1 MRILIALLLLFRARS
16 FAQDDAKP
24 VPPVLISKV
33 EPTYSAEARADHLSG
48 SVLVSLT
55 VGIDGVPTDIKVVK
69 GLGEGLDEKAVE
81 AVSQWRFQPGTKKG
95 VAVAVQAQVSVNFKL
110 LNDPQKAAASP
121 ASSDATAPSLI
132 SKVEPDYSKE
142 AREKKLSGN
151 VLLSLVVG
159 ADGVPRNIK
168 VVSPLGLGLDEKAIE
183 AVSKWRFRPGTK
195 GGVPVPVQAQ
205 VEVSF
210 KLCNP
215 DCGSS
220 PELAREERARSLVN
234 TAVHQ
239 LRGDLDGKTDA
250 KAAFQTMQ
258 KAADMDY
265 GPAETRLGR
274 FYLSGTGTPV
284 DNKKAAEL
292 FDRAA
297 FHGDAEGEYE
307 LGKLYNTGTGVERD
321 QTMAVKLFIRAA
333 DKDLP
338 EAEFALGVASEVGEG
353 APQDLPQAVKWY
365 RKSAEQGFS
374 VAQLRLA
381 RMLWTGA
388 AGKQD
393 QVAALEWALLAERS
407 DLKEASADVQQFRT
421 AMPADRIAE
430 AEKHA
435 LHFKPRAPKPKH
447 SQETARAH

>member
-1 MRILIALLLLFRARS
+1 MKILIALLLLLCALS

-24 VPPVLISKV
+24 VPPVLITKV
-33 EPTYSAEARADHLSG
+33 EPTYSPEALADHLSG

-95 VAVAVQAQVSVNFKL
+95 VPVAVQAQVSVIFRL
-110 LNDPQKAAASP
+110 LNDPQKAAAFP
-121 ASSDATAPSLI
+121 ASGDVAAPSLI
-132 SKVEPDYSKE
+132 SKVEPEYSKE

-151 VLLSLVVG
+151 VLLSIIVG
-159 ADGVPRNIK
+159 ADGVPRDIK
-168 VVSPLGLGLDEKAIE
+168 VVSPLGSGLDEKAIE
-183 AVSKWRFRPGTK
+183 AVSKWRFKPGTK
-195 GGVPVPVQAQ
+195 SGVSVPVQAQ

-215 DCGSS
+215 SCSSS
-220 PELAREERARSLVN
+220 PEMARDERARSLVN
-234 TAVHQ
+234 ISVHQ
-239 LRGDLDGKTDA
+239 LRGDLNGKADA

-265 GPAETRLGR
+265 GPAETRLGQ

-284 DNKKAAEL
+284 DNKKAAEV

-297 FHGDAEGEYE
+297 FHGDPAGEYE
-307 LGKLYNTGTGVERD
+307 LAKLYNTGTGVERD
-321 QTMAVKLFIRAA
+321 QTMAIKLFTRAA
-333 DKDLP
+333 DRDLP
-338 EAEFALGVASEVGEG
+338 EAEFALGVASELGEG

-374 VAQLRLA
+374 MAQLRLA
-381 RMLWTGA
+381 KMIWTGA
-388 AGKQD
+388 AGKQN

-407 DLKEASADVQQFRT
+407 GLKEASSEVQQFRT
-421 AMPADRIAE
+421 AMPADRITE

-435 LHFKPRAPKPKH
+435 DHFKPRAPKPK
-447 SQETARAH
+447 QP

>member
-1 MRILIALLLLFRARS
+1 MKILIALLLLLCALS
-16 FAQDDAKP
+16 FAQDDAEP
-24 VPPVLISKV
+24 VPPVLITKV
-33 EPTYSAEARADHLSG
+33 EPTYSPEALADHLSG

-95 VAVAVQAQVSVNFKL
+95 VPVAVQAQVSVIFRL
-110 LNDPQKAAASP
+110 LNDPQKAAAFP
-121 ASSDATAPSLI
+121 ASGDVAAPSLI
-132 SKVEPDYSKE
+132 SKVEPEYSKE

-151 VLLSLVVG
+151 VLLSIIVG
-159 ADGVPRNIK
+159 ADGVPRDIK
-168 VVSPLGLGLDEKAIE
+168 VVSPLGLGLDEKAIQ
-183 AVSKWRFRPGTK
+183 AVSRWRFKPGTK
-195 GGVPVPVQAQ
+195 SGVPVPVKAQ

-215 DCGSS
+215 SCGSS
-220 PELAREERARSLVN
+220 PELAREEKARSLVN

-239 LRGDLDGKTDA
+239 LRGDLNGKADA

-265 GPAETRLGR
+265 GPAETRLGQ
-274 FYLSGTGTPV
+274 FYLTGIGTPV

-297 FHGDAEGEYE
+297 FHGDAAGEYE

-321 QTMAVKLFIRAA
+321 QTMAIKLFTRAA
-333 DKDLP
+333 AKDLP
-338 EAEFALGVASEVGEG
+338 EAEFALGVASELGEG

-374 VAQLRLA
+374 MAQLRLA
-381 RMLWTGA
+381 KMIWTGA
-388 AGKQD
+388 AGKQN

-407 DLKEASADVQQFRT
+407 GLKEASSEVQQFRR
-421 AMPADRIAE
+421 AMPGDRIAE

-435 LHFKPRAPKPKH
+435 DHFKPRAPKPK
-447 SQETARAH
+447 QP

>member
-1 MRILIALLLLFRARS
+1 MKILIALLLLLCALS

-24 VPPVLISKV
+24 VPPVLITKV
-33 EPTYSAEARADHLSG
+33 EPTYSPEALADHLSG

-95 VAVAVQAQVSVNFKL
+95 VPVAVQAQVSVIFRL
-110 LNDPQKAAASP
+110 LNDPQKAAAFP
-121 ASSDATAPSLI
+121 ASGDVAAPSLI
-132 SKVEPDYSKE
+132 SKVEPEYSKE

-151 VLLSLVVG
+151 VLLSIIVG
-159 ADGVPRNIK
+159 ADGVPRDIK
-168 VVSPLGLGLDEKAIE
+168 VVSPLGLGLDEKAIQ
-183 AVSKWRFRPGTK
+183 AVSRWRFKPGTK
-195 GGVPVPVQAQ
+195 SGVPVPVKAQ

-215 DCGSS
+215 SCGSS
-220 PELAREERARSLVN
+220 PEQARDERARTLVN

-239 LRGDLDGKTDA
+239 LRGDLDGKGDA

-265 GPAETRLGR
+265 GPAETRLGQ
-274 FYLSGTGTPV
+274 FYLSGIGTPV
-284 DNKKAAEL
+284 DNKKAAEV

-297 FHGDAEGEYE
+297 FHGDPAGEYE
-307 LGKLYNTGTGVERD
+307 LAKLYNTGTGVERD
-321 QTMAVKLFIRAA
+321 QTMAIKLFTRAA
-333 DKDLP
+333 DRDLP
-338 EAEFALGVASEVGEG
+338 EAEFALGVASELGQG

-374 VAQLRLA
+374 MAQLRLA
-381 RMLWTGA
+381 KMIWTGA
-388 AGKQD
+388 AGKQN

-407 DLKEASADVQQFRT
+407 GLKEASSEVQQFRT
-421 AMPADRIAE
+421 AMPADRITE

-435 LHFKPRAPKPKH
+435 DHFKPRAPKPK
-447 SQETARAH
+447 QP

>member
-1 MRILIALLLLFRARS
+1 MRLIALLMLFCALS

-33 EPTYSAEARADHLSG
+33 EPTYSAEALADHLSG
-48 SVLVSLT
+48 SVFLSLT

-95 VAVAVQAQVSVNFKL
+95 VPIAVQAKVSVNFVL
-110 LNDPQKAAASP
+110 RNDAPKAAASP
-121 ASSDATAPSLI
+121 VSSDVAAPSLI
-132 SKVEPDYSKE
+132 SKVEPEYTKE

-151 VLLSLVVG
+151 VLLSIVVG
-159 ADGVPRNIK
+159 ADGVPSDIK
-168 VVSPLGLGLDEKAIE
+168 VVSPLGLGLDEKAIQ
-183 AVSKWRFRPGTK
+183 AVSRWRFRPGTK
-195 GGVPVPVQAQ
+195 SGVPVPVKAQ

-215 DCGSS
+215 SCGS
-220 PELAREERARSLVN
+220 PELARDEKARSLVN

-239 LRGDLDGKTDA
+239 LRGDLDGKADP

-265 GPAETRLGR
+265 GPAETRLGQ

-284 DNKKAAEL
+284 DNKKAAEV

-307 LGKLYNTGTGVERD
+307 LGKLYNTGAGVERD
-321 QTMAVKLFIRAA
+321 QTMAIKLFTRAA
-333 DKDLP
+333 GKDLP
-338 EAEFALGVASEVGEG
+338 EAEFALGVASELGRG
-353 APQDLPQAVKWY
+353 TPQDLPQALKWY

-381 RMLWTGA
+381 KMLWTGA
-388 AGKQD
+388 AGKQN

-407 DLKEASADVQQFRT
+407 GLKEASSDVQQFRS

-435 LHFKPRAPKPKH
+435 DHFKPRAPKPK
-447 SQETARAH
+447 QP